1 MLAKADRLHGKCLL
15 SDQLE
20 RLPTSTQG
28 DVGSIPVK
36 LKQIRSSIT
45 RDKISGQ
52 HFVALPRSV
61 VTRRRGDGLAAPLF
75 VARRHPDRVS
85 SRGAASHHRQGRRR
99 HQLRSRAVALL
110 HLSHVQVMTLF

>member
-1 MLAKADRLHGKCLL
+1 MPF
-15 SDQLE
+15 E
-20 RLPTSTQG
+20 RPARTATHQYAGGRGFESWQ
-28 DVGSIPVK
+28 VK
-36 LKQIRSSIT
+36 KKLRTSIT
-45 RDKISGQ
+45 GDKISGQ
-52 HFVALPRSV
+52 HFVAVPRSV

-75 VARRHPDRVS
+75 VARRHADRVS